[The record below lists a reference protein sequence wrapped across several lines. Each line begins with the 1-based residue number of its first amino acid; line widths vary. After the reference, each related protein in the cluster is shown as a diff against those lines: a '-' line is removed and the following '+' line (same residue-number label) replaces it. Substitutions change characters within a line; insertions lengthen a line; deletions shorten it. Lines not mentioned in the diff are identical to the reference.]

1 MKKRILALT
10 FASAMVLS
18 IVGCGSTSSEAGKTD
33 LFETAETT
41 EVTEDKP
48 APKSEDTI
56 KTDDLGAE
64 SNIETDEISQ
74 KETADS
80 EVNSDLEPNSFM
92 YDGKIISILG
102 DLQTTLD
109 DLGAD
114 KKADGDVTGEHIY
127 TNGKDDIE
135 VVAREVEG
143 KEELSQIIIH
153 DKSVKTSRGIAV
165 GDTEDDIHD
174 KYGDPNDVIPVDS
187 LILNYNFDGCS
198 IMFTIDGTEISSIA
212 YMKKAPVEE
221 QNKHM

>member
-41 EVTEDKP
+41 ETTEDKP
-48 APKSEDTI
+48 ALESEDTV

-221 QNKHM
+221 

>member
-18 IVGCGSTSSEAGKTD
+18 IVGCGSTSPEAGKTD

-41 EVTEDKP
+41 ETTEDKP
-48 APKSEDTI
+48 ALESEDTV

-109 DLGAD
+109 DLGAG

>member
-92 YDGKIISILG
+92 YDGKII
-102 DLQTTLD
+102 
-109 DLGAD
+109 
-114 KKADGDVTGEHIY
+114 
-127 TNGKDDIE
+127 
-135 VVAREVEG
+135 
-143 KEELSQIIIH
+143 
-153 DKSVKTSRGIAV
+153 
-165 GDTEDDIHD
+165 
-174 KYGDPNDVIPVDS
+174 
-187 LILNYNFDGCS
+187 
-198 IMFTIDGTEISSIA
+198 
-212 YMKKAPVEE
+212 
-221 QNKHM
+221 